1 MSRTKEK
8 EKDKGAHSKLTK
20 PPPSCNL
27 NVATDEPK
35 PVKKGIYCNAQVHN
49 KDSKEGK
56 KEPVVAQILRAFYFA
71 TMKHSAKK
79 GPWSGANV
87 KDNQSDFVNNKVS
100 RKTET
105 LNSKA
110 TKELSFELVEK
121 EEEMQ
126 EPEPVSKVGDII
138 SELQHPVVPAK
149 ATQQPF
155 SEETERQKL
164 TSKKR
169 AKISKSS
176 TQASQLS
183 KNVTYPLCSSND
195 ARDIT
200 NNESALPE
208 TKPFLPSHPM
218 QRVTSNHSK
227 RPLQSPF
234 GPRATFSTSTPLAR
248 RVRSASN
255 LFCKRSTSK
264 LCIVTRKPVPLY
276 IDVPLSLN
284 DGHISGVSIFTGDV
298 VQTQTPLET
307 TSSAGSNK
315 NNPLLAT
322 PPTPKFNISADI
334 FFAEHS
340 PTRRKSLFM
349 VNDSF
354 DSYEQYQNTLFE
366 DVLKTWGLPLDV
378 IHSKEIELSKTDA
391 AAAAAAA
398 VVPSSKG
405 IVNSVT
411 AVQKQRGQR
420 TVGFLNPPI
429 KTNWGL
435 KKFISMDER
444 RLRKPVGRVKD
455 IVEIFEDR
463 SVDRTMTPVR
473 ELGKIL
479 QRPCSVSSDNLAA
492 ESRHIM
498 EGARKKLREDIG
510 RRRVQ

>member
-1 MSRTKEK
+1 MSRTKET
-8 EKDKGAHSKLTK
+8 EKVKGAHSKLTK

-35 PVKKGIYCNAQVHN
+35 AVKKGIYYIAQVHN
-49 KDSKEGK
+49 KDPKERK
-56 KEPVVAQILRAFYFA
+56 KEPVVTQILRAFYFA
-71 TMKHSAKK
+71 TMKHSARK

-87 KDNQSDFVNNKVS
+87 KDNQSDYKVNTTRPDKVS
-100 RKTET
+100 RKMKT
-105 LNSKA
+105 LNNKA
-110 TKELSFELVEK
+110 MKELSFELVEK

-126 EPEPVSKVGDII
+126 EPEPVSKVGDKIP
-138 SELQHPVVPAK
+138 ELQHPVVPAK
-149 ATQQPF
+149 VTQQPF

-183 KNVTYPLCSSND
+183 KNVTYPLRSSND
-195 ARDIT
+195 TRDIT
-200 NNESALPE
+200 NESALPGI
-208 TKPFLPSHPM
+208 KPYLPSHPM
-218 QRVTSNHSK
+218 QRVTSHHLK

-298 VQTQTPLET
+298 VQTPLET
-307 TSSAGSNK
+307 TSSAGSHK

-322 PPTPKFNISADI
+322 PPTPKFDISADI

-340 PTRRKSLFM
+340 PTRRKSLFI

-366 DVLKTWGLPLDV
+366 DVLKTWGLPLDM
-378 IHSKEIELSKTDA
+378 IHSKEIELSK

-398 VVPSSKG
+398 VVPSKG
-405 IVNSVT
+405 IVNSVV
-411 AVQKQRGQR
+411 AVPKQRTQR
-420 TVGFLNPPI
+420 TVAFLNPAI
-429 KTNWGL
+429 KTNRGL

-444 RLRKPVGRVKD
+444 RLRKPIGRVKD

-463 SVDRTMTPVR
+463 PVDRTMTPIR

-479 QRPCSVSSDNLAA
+479 HRPCSVSSDNLAA

-510 RRRVQ
+510 RRWVQ